1 METQLTAQEAVALL
15 AEDEGIDNKDNG
27 YTITEWAFSKALDSV
42 CPGVCMDADCA
53 TITSR
58 CEPDATNNWCHECE
72 KNNVKS
78 LGVLCWEL

>member
-1 METQLTAQEAVALL
+1 MYELLKAQEAVALI
-15 AEDEGIDNKDNG
+15 AEDEGHDFNPNHFEIA
-27 YTITEWAFSKALDSV
+27 EWAFSKALDSV

-58 CEPDATNNWCHECE
+58 CEPDADANWCHECE
-72 KNNVKS
+72 KNTVKS